1 MRLRRIDLPAFG
13 CLSDF
18 GAELSPGLNL
28 FVGDNE
34 AGKSTLQAAISALL
48 YGFFENERALKA
60 ENERYERFRPWTGGV
75 YRGTLEYELSNGD
88 RYEARRDFADDVATQ
103 LIDVATGLDVG
114 SRFGR
119 GRHGNVPFARRQFG
133 MSRGVFQSCA
143 FVSQGEI
150 FDVTQGASPS
160 QIGDA
165 VAALADSAGRDVS
178 AARAIKSLKCVES
191 RIGSDAARTAELPRA
206 R

>member
-28 FVGDNE
+28 FVGENE

-48 YGFFENERALKA
+48 YGFFESERALKA

-75 YRGTLEYELSNGD
+75 YRGALEYELSSGE

-103 LIDVATGLDVG
+103 LIDATTGLDVA
-114 SRFGR
+114 SEFGR
-119 GRHGNVPFARRQFG
+119 
-133 MSRGVFQSCA
+133 
-143 FVSQGEI
+143 
-150 FDVTQGASPS
+150 
-160 QIGDA
+160 
-165 VAALADSAGRDVS
+165 
-178 AARAIKSLKCVES
+178 
-191 RIGSDAARTAELPRA
+191 
-206 R
+206 